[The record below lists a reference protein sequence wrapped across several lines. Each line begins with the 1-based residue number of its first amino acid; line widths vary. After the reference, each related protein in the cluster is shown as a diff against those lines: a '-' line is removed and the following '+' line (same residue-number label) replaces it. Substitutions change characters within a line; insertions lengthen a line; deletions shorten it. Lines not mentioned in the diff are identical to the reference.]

1 MDQLPKNPSKVA
13 EIEEQFVEM
22 WKEKQTGIKA
32 KRKPLKLDE
41 SSSSESEEVFITGD
55 VTRRLQEAME
65 QRDEDAKS

>member
-1 MDQLPKNPSKVA
+1 
-13 EIEEQFVEM
+13 M

-41 SSSSESEEVFITGD
+41 SSSSESEEVFITKDD